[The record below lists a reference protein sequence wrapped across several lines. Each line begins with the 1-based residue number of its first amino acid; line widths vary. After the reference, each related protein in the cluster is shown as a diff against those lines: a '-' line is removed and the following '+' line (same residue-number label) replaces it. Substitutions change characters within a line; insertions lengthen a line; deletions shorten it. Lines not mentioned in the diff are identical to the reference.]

1 MVHFSQAVFLL
12 FAVVGVADGQV
23 QHAVGIDLGTTM
35 TVISRYYKVGEG
47 TQGET
52 FINDQ
57 GERLTPS
64 VVHFE
69 SESGGELLVGH
80 AAKNLLVKDSASTV
94 YGIKRLLGKDFDA
107 VAPLV
112 RDLAFDEE
120 CTNPN
125 QTTLEAA
132 WQFAWGGSFMRSVES
147 CPDKDFKEQLTR
159 VAHSSY
165 RPSSPPSFGGVCV
178 WQWDSWWPV
187 ELISALVLKEVKQSA
202 ERAIGA
208 PVRKAVVTIPAYFG
222 EPQKQ
227 ATRVAAQIAGLDV
240 LRLLA
245 EPTAAAISYARNKK
259 TDFTAAER
267 LLVFDLGGGTFDVSV
282 LNYEGKG
289 EFKVLAVTGDAQL
302 GGEDLDVTVATF
314 LLAEFSR
321 EHSDLSAERRAKL
334 FPRFVRAGR
343 QAKEK
348 LSFRTSV
355 DVVIEA
361 VSPGGDDFVLKLSRA
376 KFERLCRDFFAKLMP
391 IVRQGVRDSGLQ
403 LADIHRVLLV
413 GGSSRIPKVREL
425 LKLEFKSDPDQILN
439 PDEAVADGAA
449 VLAFQLAN
457 PGVLN
462 VKDESLLS
470 LVYDSFAS
478 ITGTETASRQSH
490 EITVKDVARH
500 SLGVTYWAG
509 DCTTSQIKGND
520 QLAERLVREGAKSGD
535 VRISLMWDD
544 TSDLDVHVVTPSS
557 QRIYYGGKRS
567 NCGGELDVDMNAG
580 GCALSTTPV
589 ENVYWGHG
597 VAPRGEYSVT
607 VAMYRNRNVLKAE
620 SSYSGEVEVGGVVTS
635 FRGKV
640 GEDRKVQVAQFRF
653 DGSEKRKPST
663 TCERKMKLIIPK
675 NSALPF
681 AADPQVFVV
690 SDSLLSRTHV
700 CVLNGLALR
709 C

>member
-1 MVHFSQAVFLL
+1 M
-12 FAVVGVADGQV
+12 
-23 QHAVGIDLGTTM
+23 
-35 TVISRYYKVGEG
+35 
-47 TQGET
+47 
-52 FINDQ
+52 
-57 GERLTPS
+57 
-64 VVHFE
+64 
-69 SESGGELLVGH
+69 
-80 AAKNLLVKDSASTV
+80 
-94 YGIKRLLGKDFDA
+94 
-107 VAPLV
+107 
-112 RDLAFDEE
+112 
-120 CTNPN
+120 
-125 QTTLEAA
+125 
-132 WQFAWGGSFMRSVES
+132 
-147 CPDKDFKEQLTR
+147 
-159 VAHSSY
+159 
-165 RPSSPPSFGGVCV
+165 
-178 WQWDSWWPV
+178 
-187 ELISALVLKEVKQSA
+187 
-202 ERAIGA
+202 
-208 PVRKAVVTIPAYFG
+208 
-222 EPQKQ
+222 
-227 ATRVAAQIAGLDV
+227 
-240 LRLLA
+240 
-245 EPTAAAISYARNKK
+245 
-259 TDFTAAER
+259 
-267 LLVFDLGGGTFDVSV
+267 
-282 LNYEGKG
+282 
-289 EFKVLAVTGDAQL
+289 
-302 GGEDLDVTVATF
+302 
-314 LLAEFSR
+314 
-321 EHSDLSAERRAKL
+321 
-334 FPRFVRAGR
+334 
-343 QAKEK
+343 
-348 LSFRTSV
+348 
-355 DVVIEA
+355 
-361 VSPGGDDFVLKLSRA
+361 
-376 KFERLCRDFFAKLMP
+376 
-391 IVRQGVRDSGLQ
+391 
-403 LADIHRVLLV
+403 
-413 GGSSRIPKVREL
+413 REL
-425 LKLEFKSDPDQILN
+425 LKLELKSDPDQILN

-490 EITVKDVARH
+490 EITVKDVAAH

-709 C
+709 F